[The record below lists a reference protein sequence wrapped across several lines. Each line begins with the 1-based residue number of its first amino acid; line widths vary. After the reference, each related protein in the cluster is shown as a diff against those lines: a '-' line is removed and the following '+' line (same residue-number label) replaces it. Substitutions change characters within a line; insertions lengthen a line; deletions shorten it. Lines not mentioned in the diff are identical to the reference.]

1 VGVDDWIVKVRGRV
15 QPCWGGRRPVMVV
28 RVLALLFVFVGDWV
42 IDGYGCVPKSTI
54 WVFGRSG
61 GGLGSVR
68 GYSVGSLRFD
78 WLPS

>member
-1 VGVDDWIVKVRGRV
+1 MGVDDWIVKVRGRV
-15 QPCWGGRRPVMVV
+15 QPCWGGRRPVRVV

-61 GGLGSVR
+61 GGR
-68 GYSVGSLRFD
+68 GWSEGIR
-78 WLPS
+78 